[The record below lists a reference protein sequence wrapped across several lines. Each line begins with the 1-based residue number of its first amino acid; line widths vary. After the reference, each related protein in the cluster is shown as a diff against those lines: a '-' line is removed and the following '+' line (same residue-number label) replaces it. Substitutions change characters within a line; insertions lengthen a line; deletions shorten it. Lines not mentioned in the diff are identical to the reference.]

1 MSWFKFWKTSKKDDK
16 RSRSDILRSESF
28 KDEGTVNETEK
39 EKNARLRHTMS
50 ISRSGR
56 FKQKNKQRAAI
67 LDKPEFFND
76 AGNDTSKKENSANSN
91 QFNNSNNFSHE
102 NRRTPPSTCRDVSS
116 RQPIT
121 SRHFEGEQT
130 VL

>member
-1 MSWFKFWKTSKKDDK
+1 MSWLKFWSKKTSSKKDDK
-16 RSRSDILRSESF
+16 RTRSELIRSESF
-28 KDEGTVNETEK
+28 KDDTTLGETEK

-67 LDKPEFFND
+67 LDKPEFFSDSND
-76 AGNDTSKKENSANSN
+76 MQKENCENS
-91 QFNNSNNFSHE
+91 QPAKSSNSLTHE
-102 NRRTPPSTCRDVSS
+102 QRKTPPSTCREVSS
-116 RQPIT
+116 RQPIPT
-121 SRHFEGEQT
+121 RQGQQT

>member
-1 MSWFKFWKTSKKDDK
+1 MSWLKFWSKKTSSKKDDK
-16 RSRSDILRSESF
+16 KTRSDLVRSESF
-28 KDEGTVNETEK
+28 KDDSTLGETEK

-67 LDKPEFFND
+67 LDQPEFFN
-76 AGNDTSKKENSANSN
+76 GSNDTQKENCENSQPANSS
-91 QFNNSNNFSHE
+91 NSLTHE
-102 NRRTPPSTCRDVSS
+102 HKKTPPSTCRDVSS
-116 RQPIT
+116 RQPIPT
-121 SRHFEGEQT
+121 RQSHQT

>member
-1 MSWFKFWKTSKKDDK
+1 MSWLKFWSKKTSKKDDK
-16 RSRSDILRSESF
+16 RSRSEILRSESF
-28 KDEGTVNETEK
+28 KDEGSVGETEK

-67 LDKPEFFND
+67 LDKPEFFSDTTSNND
-76 AGNDTSKKENSANSN
+76 SQKENCANGNQLSN
-91 QFNNSNNFSHE
+91 PTN

-121 SRHFEGEQT
+121 ARHFEGQQT